1 MDQGLQDFLESLRNV
16 HGIEALRDVM
26 SSRLEQMGFNRFA
39 YLAIRIPGNP
49 KAPFVITT
57 YLDDWAIHYQ
67 DRDYMNVD
75 PVVSMVGQSMLPFDW
90 LSLGDKRRSTKR
102 QRLVLNEATE
112 FGMNAG
118 FTVPIHGPGGA
129 VAALSASSDVG
140 PSEFND
146 LWEEHKHDIHL
157 MGLYY
162 HVAIGKNVL
171 DTESPSLVR
180 LTDRERECL
189 LWTARGKTAWEISE
203 ILHISEE
210 TVVFHLKNSM
220 RKIGVFGKHHAV
232 VKAIMLGLIV
242 P

>member
-1 MDQGLQDFLESLRNV
+1 MNQVLQDFLDSLQNT
-16 HGIEALRDVM
+16 HGIEALRDM
-26 SSRLEQMGFNRFA
+26 MGRHLERIGFNRFA

-49 KAPFVITT
+49 KVPFVITT

-67 DRDYMNVD
+67 DHDYMNFD
-75 PVVSMVGQSMLPFDW
+75 PVVSMAGQSVLPFEW
-90 LSLGDKRRSTKR
+90 LSINDKRRATKR
-102 QRLVLNEATE
+102 QRLVLNEAGD
-112 FGMNAG
+112 FGMKGG

-129 VAALSASSDVG
+129 MAAMSASSDVNHK
-140 PSEFND
+140 EFND
-146 LWEEHKHDIHL
+146 LWEKHKHDVHL

-162 HVAIGKNVL
+162 HVAVGNSVL
-171 DTESPSLVR
+171 DTDTPSLVR

-189 LWTARGKTAWEISE
+189 LWTARGKTAWEASE

-210 TVVFHLKNSM
+210 TVVFHLKNAM

>member
-1 MDQGLQDFLESLRNV
+1 MNQGLQEFLESLRSECGVENLKDMM
-16 HGIEALRDVM
+16 AR
-26 SSRLEQMGFNRFA
+26 RLEQMGFNRFA
-39 YLAIRIPGNP
+39 YLAIHIPGNP

-67 DRDYMNVD
+67 DHDYMNVD
-75 PVVSMVGQSMLPFDW
+75 PVVSMAGQSMLPFEW
-90 LSLGDKRRSTKR
+90 LSLNNKRRSTKH
-102 QRLVLNEATE
+102 QRVVLNEATE
-112 FGMNAG
+112 FGMKAG

-129 VAALSASSDVG
+129 MAALSASSDLS
-140 PSEFND
+140 PKEFND
-146 LWEEHKHDIHL
+146 LWDEHKHDIHL

-162 HVAIGKNVL
+162 HVAIGNNIL
-171 DTESPSLVR
+171 DAETPGLLR

-189 LWTARGKTAWEISE
+189 LWAARGKTAWETSE
-203 ILHISEE
+203 ILHISED
-210 TVVFHLKNSM
+210 TANFHLKNAM

>member
-1 MDQGLQDFLESLRNV
+1 MDRAVQEFLDSLRNAR
-16 HGIEALRDVM
+16 GIDALRDTM
-26 SSRLEQMGFNRFA
+26 GRQLERVGFNRFA

-67 DRDYMNVD
+67 DNDYMNVD
-75 PVVSMVGQSMLPFDW
+75 PVVTMAGQSMLPFEW
-90 LSLGDKRRSTKR
+90 LSLNDKHRATKR
-102 QRLVLNEATE
+102 QRLVLNEAGD
-112 FGMNAG
+112 FGMKGG

-129 VAALSASSDVG
+129 MAALSASSDV
-140 PSEFND
+140 SQKEFNS
-146 LWEEHKHDIHL
+146 LWEDHKHNIHL

-162 HVAIGKNVL
+162 HVAVEKSLL
-171 DTESPSLVR
+171 DSETPSLLR

-189 LWTARGKTAWEISE
+189 LWTARGKTAWETSE

-210 TVVFHLKNSM
+210 TVVFHLKNAM